1 MIHAVAYSPNQSLL
15 HRLFYSIHQK
25 AYSTRALMILLSL
38 ASKGN
43 LRILLADDD
52 EDDRDIF
59 INVLTEVSDSVHIT
73 VARNGQDALDTL
85 STTNELPDIIFLDLN
100 MPVMGGADCLRML
113 KANPRLKDIPVF
125 IYSTSSNHEHVEETF
140 TGGASLY
147 IPKPESYTGLRNM
160 AKAVLALNLSDC
172 IKPRRENFL
181 LKVNN

>member
-38 ASKGN
+38 ASKGS

-113 KANPRLKDIPVF
+113 KANPRLR
-125 IYSTSSNHEHVEETF
+125 IYLFLYTVPAATTSMWK
-140 TGGASLY
+140 
-147 IPKPESYTGLRNM
+147 KPLL
-160 AKAVLALNLSDC
+160 AVQACIYLNLKAIPAC
-172 IKPRRENFL
+172 ETW
-181 LKVNN
+181 LKQYWPLTYRTV